1 VEIDEQIHT
10 SNTTKPGSNMIIRA
24 TTSTAL
30 RLTRNFHS
38 STPVRGLLKKIPP
51 ILTAD
56 LLQILRSAGHGD
68 QIALV
73 DCNFPARQVATKT
86 TTGKHIELAG
96 VDLPEACDAICQ
108 LLPLDYF
115 IDCPAEYMVPSDGNE
130 TPILATEVHDGLKQ
144 AIEKHAEGVHIQG
157 LERFAFYDAASE
169 AFAIVQCSGE
179 RRPYGNVILTKGVV
193 GPDGN
198 DLKP

>member
-1 VEIDEQIHT
+1 
-10 SNTTKPGSNMIIRA
+10 MIITA
-24 TTSTAL
+24 SISTAL
-30 RLTRNFHS
+30 RLARNFHT
-38 STPVRGLLKKIPP
+38 STPPRGLLKKIPP

-115 IDCPAEYMVPSDGNE
+115 IDCVRESRTPSPDIRDGCKNIAAVFAAEKSAETGQWMKLPAEDELGASC
-130 TPILATEVHDGLKQ
+130 
-144 AIEKHAEGVHIQG
+144 
-157 LERFAFYDAASE
+157 AF
-169 AFAIVQCSGE
+169 
-179 RRPYGNVILTKGVV
+179 
-193 GPDGN
+193 
-198 DLKP
+198 